1 MKFRLRERRKGATP
15 GYQGP
20 KRRRED
26 REEQRHGAR
35 PERHGRLADYL
46 YAHRLALASG
56 LRRMRHSPW
65 ATWLTIL
72 VVGIAL
78 ALPTALDLAV
88 DNLGQLAD
96 DWRRGADISLF
107 LTPDSDDNAANELA
121 QHLRGDPQIA
131 TVRVITREQALE
143 ELRQRAGI
151 GEALDLLDENPL
163 PPVVVVS
170 PASNEATHLAALRQ
184 RLAQLPKVDL
194 AQMDTQWVE
203 RLQAI
208 LHLADRLATLLGL
221 LTVVAVA
228 VIVGNTLR
236 LVGQSYTPELR
247 VSRLLGATDADL
259 RRPFLYSGLL
269 YGLAGALVAWVI
281 ILLGLAWIAPAVERL
296 ASHYPQGLELH
307 GPDRHALLLLALA
320 GPLLGLVT
328 AWVVIGR
335 QIRELENP

>member
-1 MKFRLRERRKGATP
+1 MKLRLRERRKGATP

-26 REEQRHGAR
+26 REEHRHGAT
-35 PERHGRLADYL
+35 PERHAPLADYL
-46 YAHRLALASG
+46 HAHRLALGSG
-56 LRRMRHSPW
+56 LRRMRRSPW

-88 DNLGQLAD
+88 DNLGRLAD

-107 LTPDSDDNAANELA
+107 LTPDSDDAAAHDLA
-121 QHLRGDPQIA
+121 QRLRGDPQIA
-131 TVRVITREQALE
+131 AIRVITRAQALE
-143 ELRQRAGI
+143 ELRQQAGV
-151 GEALDLLDENPL
+151 GEALALLDENPL
-163 PPVVVVS
+163 PPVVVIS
-170 PASNEATHLAALRQ
+170 PAGEDPAQLTALRQ
-184 RLAQLPKVDL
+184 RLARLPGVDL

-203 RLQAI
+203 RLQA
-208 LHLADRLATLLGL
+208 LLNLADRLATLLGL

-236 LVGQSYTPELR
+236 LVGQSYAPELR

-259 RRPFLYSGLL
+259 RRPFLYSGAL
-269 YGLAGALVAWVI
+269 YGLAGALVAWTLI
-281 ILLGLAWIAPAVERL
+281 YLGLAWIAPAVERL
-296 ASHYPQGLELH
+296 ASHYPQGLDLH

-328 AWVVIGR
+328 ARVVIGR
-335 QIRELENP
+335 QIRELETP

>member
-1 MKFRLRERRKGATP
+1 MKLRLRERRKGASP

-26 REEQRHGAR
+26 REEHRHGAR
-35 PERHGRLADYL
+35 PERHGPIADHL
-46 YAHRLALASG
+46 YAHRLALAGG

-88 DNLGQLAD
+88 DNLGRLAD

-107 LTPDSDDNAANELA
+107 LTPDSDDAAARTLA
-121 QHLRGDPQIA
+121 QRLRDDPEIA
-131 TVRVITREQALE
+131 TVRVITRDQALE
-143 ELRQRAGI
+143 ELRSRAGV

-163 PPVVVVS
+163 PPVVVVT
-170 PASNEATHLAALRQ
+170 PAGNDPTRLAALRQ
-184 RLAQLPKVDL
+184 RLAGLPGVDL

-203 RLQAI
+203 RLQA
-208 LHLADRLATLLGL
+208 LLRLADRLATLLGL
-221 LTVVAVA
+221 LTAVAVA

-236 LVGQSYTPELR
+236 LEGQSYAPELR
-247 VSRLLGATDADL
+247 VSRLLGASDADL
-259 RRPFLYSGLL
+259 RRPFLYGGVL
-269 YGLAGALVAWVI
+269 YGLGGALVAWGI
-281 ILLGLAWIAPAVERL
+281 TLLGLAWIAPAVERL
-296 ASHYPQGLELH
+296 ASHYPQGLTLH
-307 GPDRHALLLLALA
+307 GPDLHALLLLGLA

>member
-26 REEQRHGAR
+26 REEHRHGAT

-46 YAHRLALASG
+46 YAHRLALANG
-56 LRRMRHSPW
+56 LRRMRRTPW

-72 VVGIAL
+72 VMGIAL
-78 ALPTALDLAV
+78 SLPTALDLAV
-88 DNLGQLAD
+88 DNLGRLAD

-107 LTPDSDDNAANELA
+107 LTPNSDDAAARALA
-121 QHLRGDPQIA
+121 LRLRGDPEIA
-131 TVRVITREQALE
+131 ATRVITRDQALA
-143 ELRQRAGI
+143 ELRSRAGV
-151 GEALDLLDENPL
+151 GEALALLDENPL
-163 PPVVVVS
+163 PPVVVVTPTGDD
-170 PASNEATHLAALRQ
+170 PAHLAALRQ
-184 RLAQLPKVDL
+184 RLADLPGVDL

-203 RLQAI
+203 RLQAL

-221 LTVVAVA
+221 LTVMAVA

-236 LVGQSYTPELR
+236 LVGQSYAPELR

-259 RRPFLYSGLL
+259 RRPFLYSGVL
-269 YGLAGALVAWVI
+269 YGLAGALVAWGIV
-281 ILLGLAWIAPAVERL
+281 LLGLAWIAPAVERL

-307 GPDRHALLLLALA
+307 GPDRHALFLLALA

-328 AWVVIGR
+328 ARVVIGR
-335 QIRELENP
+335 QIRELETP